1 MDRKHRSRLREVKSL
16 SVRVKKLAPKKS
28 DLLVMR
34 YDSYAY
40 TAEELDK
47 LFHSLATGLN
57 REIIAL
63 PITMDLT
70 VEKCKDLIA
79 ELQSIIKE
87 D

>member
-1 MDRKHRSRLREVKSL
+1 
-16 SVRVKKLAPKKS
+16 
-28 DLLVMR
+28 MR

-40 TAEELDK
+40 TAEEVDK
-47 LFHSLATGLN
+47 LFRSLANGLN